1 MILSSVSYKGGV
13 GKSTIAQNLA
23 VQFAKTGHKVVMIDS
38 DESAASSKW
47 AATRAENGVEPFIQ
61 VVQKLDPRD
70 LIPSVKRLYDD
81 NDIIIIDGP
90 PSLFPIVSKILLVSH
105 IVLVPVAPKGG
116 ADIWV
121 TEDFLKRYEEVK
133 QTSDKVGQAFFVLNM
148 FRDHVNLHKAVA
160 EALDEYQQEYGV
172 KRLNAL
178 MRDRVAYGEANS
190 QGQSV
195 VDEANSDTKA
205 HGEII
210 ALYEEV
216 KGIYETI

>member
-23 VQFAKTGHKVVMIDS
+23 VQFAKTGHKVVVIDS

-47 AATRAENGVEPFIQ
+47 AATRAENGIDPFIQ

-70 LIPSVKRLYDD
+70 LIPSVSRLYED
-81 NDIIIIDGP
+81 NDIVIIDGP
-90 PSLFPIVSKILLVSH
+90 PSLFPIVSKIILVSH
-105 IVLVPVAPKGG
+105 VILVPVSPKGG

-121 TEDFLKRYEEVK
+121 TGDFLKRYEEVK
-133 QTSDKVGQAFFVLNM
+133 QTSDKAGKAFFVLNM
-148 FRDHVNLHKAVA
+148 FRDNLNLHKAVA
-160 EALDEYQQEYGV
+160 EALDEHETDYGV

-190 QGQSV
+190 QGMSAV
-195 VDEANSDTKA
+195 EYSDPKA
-205 HGEII
+205 AAEIL

-216 KGIYETI
+216 KSIYETI